1 MKTVNFHVV
10 YVPIKPLTE
19 RVPKKSGLRLIASSG
34 NGRCNWWLIDIHLSD
49 YTHRSHL
56 VWMLPSNHKINNHLI
71 LTSSFVGG
79 SPLITSSI
87 SCIISLW
94 LFRVFPKRY
103 SSQNEIW
110 FNLSTIATL
119 TGSFGLFWWTIT
131 VFIFFC
137 QESQSLLKRT
147 EKSNNTENDGSMEAI
162 WKEIL
167 QRTCS
172 SGFHFNDIVS
182 VLVRYTIPIFYSWSQ
197 RILTEML
204 IQWCWPQK

>member
-34 NGRCNWWLIDIHLSD
+34 NSRCNWWLIDIHLSD

-131 VFIFFC
+131 VFHFFLPRVS
-137 QESQSLLKRT
+137 ELVET
-147 EKSNNTENDGSMEAI
+147 Y
-162 WKEIL
+162 WKV
-167 QRTCS
+167 Q
-172 SGFHFNDIVS
+172 
-182 VLVRYTIPIFYSWSQ
+182 
-197 RILTEML
+197 
-204 IQWCWPQK
+204 